1 MKLSLSNNS
10 FYFIS
15 PEDAMEKIKN
25 VGFDAMDYRMTEVG
39 IWKNP
44 EKFFSMIERHKNAA
58 EKCGI
63 FLGQT
68 HGPYMTPC
76 DDDEKTKELF
86 EAQKMSIKAAE
97 ILGIPYLVFHV
108 CVYSGHL
115 SEEERKI
122 AGEKNIAWFSRLI
135 PYLKNSPVKVC
146 IENCY
151 IDLPDESGCYPTFGS
166 CGEEMVYLIDS
177 LNEKAGFTAFGA
189 CLDVGHCH
197 TCGGDAPRMA
207 RLLGKRLLALH
218 LHDNDRRNDYHLPPF
233 CSANGIDWEELAK
246 ALGEIEYKGTLNFE
260 IDSLIVRRSP
270 ELTQATLELFLEIGK
285 EFRHMIKGGRNV

>member
-15 PEDAMEKIKN
+15 PEEAMEKIKN
-25 VGFDAMDYRMTEVG
+25 TGFDAMDYRMTEVG

-44 EKFFSMIERHKNAA
+44 EKFFAMIERHKKAA

-63 FLGQT
+63 LLGQS

-76 DDDEKTKELF
+76 DDEEKTKELF
-86 EAQKMSIKAAE
+86 EAQKLSIKAAE
-97 ILGIPYLVFHV
+97 ILNIPYLVFHV

-115 SEEERKI
+115 SPEDRKK
-122 AGEKNIAWFSRLI
+122 AGERNIAWFSKLI
-135 PYLKNSPVKVC
+135 PYLKGSTVKAC

-151 IDLPDESGCYPTFGS
+151 IDSAEEKRCYPTFGS

-177 LNEKAGFTAFGA
+177 LNEIAGFEAFGA

-197 TCGGDAPRMA
+197 TCGGDAPNMA
-207 RLLGKRLLALH
+207 RMLGGRLCALH
-218 LHDNDRRNDYHLPPF
+218 LHDNDRGNDYHLPPF
-233 CSANGIDWEELAK
+233 CSPGGIDWQDLTK
-246 ALGEIEYKGTLNFE
+246 ALHEIGYKGTVNFE
-260 IDSLIVRRSP
+260 IDSLIIKRSP
-270 ELTQATLELFLEIGK
+270 ALTEATLEFFHEIAK
-285 EFRHMIKGGRNV
+285 ELGSMIENA